1 MGRQD
6 VAIAWAMLLGLA
18 AVSWADPFSEVP
30 AGHWAYGA
38 CSRLVS
44 CGTLPADRATGFSG
58 KPALTRFEFATA
70 ILDPL
75 GEIDRSLRSS
85 RMKLDSKTLLSAAAE
100 SLAANPRVTDAE
112 VARAASDLA
121 RLGTEFAAELR
132 SLSFDPE
139 VTIRALRLLE
149 DVSAVRLWRA
159 EAFSRPLPL
168 PSLGLAEGL
177 RVPVGHGA
185 VALDYDRSAKSPEIL
200 DFLAM
205 SSARL
210 ATSSSKG
217 ATGAGA
223 SFSDPLISRV
233 RTAYEYGL
241 GSAFTLSLGRE
252 EISRQGQDKLP
263 LDAASLTSFGIG
275 YRVTPSTSVKVSY
288 SLLDYQNYTSDAPPT
303 RERVAET
310 SVSVEF

>member
-1 MGRQD
+1 MDRQD
-6 VAIAWAMLLGLA
+6 VVIAWVMILA
-18 AVSWADPFSEVP
+18 LATVSWADPFSEVP

-44 CGTLPADRATGFSG
+44 CGALPADRATGFSG

-75 GEIDRSLRSS
+75 GEIDRSLRVSKT
-85 RMKLDSKTLLSAAAE
+85 KLDAKTLLNAAAE
-100 SLAANPRVTDAE
+100 SLAANPRVPDAE
-112 VARAASDLA
+112 VARGASDLA
-121 RLGTEFAAELR
+121 RLGTEFAGELR
-132 SLSFDPE
+132 SLNLDPGE
-139 VTIRALRLLE
+139 AIRALHLLT
-149 DVSAVRLWRA
+149 DASAVRLWRVDT
-159 EAFSRPLPL
+159 FSRPLPTVAR
-168 PSLGLAEGL
+168 SLGEGL
-177 RVPVGHGA
+177 RLPVGHGA
-185 VALDYDRSAKSPEIL
+185 VALDYNRSSTSPEIL

-205 SSARL
+205 SSPGL
-210 ATSSSKG
+210 ASLSAKG

-223 SFSDPLISRV
+223 SLSDPLISRV

-241 GSAFTLSLGRE
+241 GSALTLSLGRE

-288 SLLDYQNYTSDAPPT
+288 SLLDYQNYTLDAPPV

>member
-1 MGRQD
+1 MVRQC
-6 VAIAWAMLLGLA
+6 VVTAWVMLLALA
-18 AVSWADPFSEVP
+18 TASWADPFSEVP

-44 CGTLPADRATGFSG
+44 CGALPTDHATGFSG

-70 ILDPL
+70 LLDPL
-75 GEIDRSLRSS
+75 GEIDRNLRASKT
-85 RMKLDSKTLLSAAAE
+85 KLDAKTLLNAAAE

-121 RLGTEFAAELR
+121 RLGTEFGAELR
-132 SLSFDPE
+132 SLNFDPTE
-139 VTIRALRLLE
+139 AMRALHLLT
-149 DVSAVRLWRA
+149 DPSAVRLWRA
-159 EAFSRPLPL
+159 EAFARPAPI
-168 PSLGLAEGL
+168 SALGLGEGL
-177 RVPVGHGA
+177 RLPVGRGA
-185 VALDYDRSAKSPEIL
+185 VALDYDRTLQSPEIL

-205 SSARL
+205 SSSGL
-210 ATSSSKG
+210 ATLGAKG
-217 ATGAGA
+217 ATGSGA
-223 SFSDPLISRV
+223 ALSDPLISRL

-241 GSAFTLSLGRE
+241 GSALTLSLGRE
-252 EISRQGQDKLP
+252 EISRLGQDKLP

-288 SLLDYQNYTSDAPPT
+288 SLLDYQNYTVDAPAV